1 MILSPIRVLHTADI
15 QIEVRGVHQ
24 RYDEYESILRQL
36 TDAIRTNNIELYII
50 AGDIFEH
57 WNAND
62 TERAL
67 FINHL
72 NKVIQIDSVREV
84 VIIHGNHDINQR
96 IHSNVYKT
104 DGTEVVIP
112 NALDT
117 IVTAIDSNKIKLF
130 GESDWYESEF
140 TGLEYLV
147 WSQKTKHSQNKDN
160 YHPTAKNKWANS
172 TTLTLYHDPVRGTK
186 MWDDSDLRHQE
197 KHPSL
202 SDFVTRTVI
211 AGDIHKPQVIKND
224 DVTFVYCGS
233 PVPRNYGEG
242 DYYENGRLIV
252 NGQSNHPYHIF
263 TLMPVGDITD
273 SRFIK
278 LIQYRGY
285 HTLALGP
292 MVQDINSVSWE
303 LVNPGTTENFVKVKL
318 PSSTEFWV
326 SKELEIINAIRSAN
340 PQVKGITIE
349 FIYGK
354 ALVDNETS
362 VEEVAVKDLVSQET
376 IEKIAKNYVDDLV
389 AKSRSIAKEDKDKVT
404 ELVNKIFISS
414 ITKFKEVAT
423 TKTVSLKSIR
433 CSNFMAFGDNISI
446 DFESIPGL
454 TKLSG
459 GNGVGKTTLYKF
471 IKWMLS
477 GYVSTSQ
484 NKTKKTDNN
493 LLIFNDYRFNNDEV
507 DGELVF
513 TCNETKYTIRR
524 SVVRE
529 WNSLD
534 VTDEQKS
541 SSDWKKFIK
550 SATASLSVESSD
562 QSYYG
567 DAASEFLESVFGDL
581 EQIQKLC
588 FPDQFTLKQFV
599 NSDTSRMVEEILKF
613 TGMGFFDDMLASYS
627 DLRDNLL
634 SNISKPSKSIDELND
649 MLAEVEPEI
658 TETETKISEAKTELE
673 NNQIKIEK
681 IESEIKLLER
691 SLSVPNASEAK
702 SKAEEKV
709 EVALQNLETRKTDIE
724 QKRSEISE
732 LQSKLPEISE
742 ALETLDTATG
752 LLDEAKSNLSKLQ
765 EQVASKEKD
774 IEILRSNASVHLS
787 KIKEEYSTEISE
799 ITDKING
806 VKSKITELSTEAM
819 ELLQQKPYVIDPR
832 VEELKKSIS
841 DKETAVLDLKQSI
854 QANTHKLS
862 TLRTELET
870 LEHSKS
876 CPTCKRE
883 YTEDVLVEIKQKISD
898 TQSSVSEIE
907 TELEKKSS
915 DVETLEREIESI
927 KKSLTDWISSPD
939 SEVSKI
945 EQKISEKQEE
955 IKSLNTTVSDLESQ
969 KQSIT
974 PVNTRLDSSPEIN
987 EIKTKVLGLKSEVT
1001 EIKDIM
1007 IPTAETNIK
1016 TAESDVA
1023 NAKDIIDQINKLNE
1037 QVRYVETL
1045 EQELPTYEQIHA
1057 TASEELSNLIQKIKE
1072 DEEIRRRI
1080 TTWEGV
1086 KADYTSEI
1094 KSNNLLIQE
1103 LEVSLALLK
1112 QKAEDIESSITAAI
1126 KYRTVDSSLKL
1137 YKTLIGKNGL
1147 PQHIFRIISSHLNHK
1162 LNDLLEDLNFRLVFT
1177 DQNDLVMIDL
1187 SKPNVP
1193 HRTMAQLSGMQ
1204 TCFAGLSLIY
1214 VNRQCNNQF
1223 IFDWMFIDEVSGQL
1237 NSGTDL
1243 SYESMNYQHQLS
1255 LLLQKFTQVN
1265 TMIVDHVIDDLGES
1279 NRLEA
1284 VPGDDGTRII
1294 F

>member
-24 RYDEYESILRQL
+24 RYDEYESILNQL
-36 TDAIRTNNIELYII
+36 VDAIRSNHIELYII

-117 IVTAIDSNKIKLF
+117 IVAAMDSNKIKLF

-202 SDFVTRTVI
+202 ADFVTRTVI

-224 DVTFVYCGS
+224 EVTFVYCGS

-242 DYYENGRLIV
+242 DYYENGRLVV

-263 TLMPVGDITD
+263 TLMPVGEIVD
-273 SRFIK
+273 SRFVQ

-285 HTLALGP
+285 HTFTLTPA
-292 MVQDINSVSWE
+292 VNDINSVSWD
-303 LVNPGTTENFVKVKL
+303 LINPGTNENLVKVKL

-326 SKELEIINAIRSAN
+326 SKELDIINEIRSAN
-340 PQVKGITIE
+340 PEVKGITIE

-354 ALVDNETS
+354 ALVDTETE
-362 VEEVAVKDLVSQET
+362 VEEVSVKDLVSQET

-389 AKSRSIAKEDKDKVT
+389 AKSRSIAKEDKEKVT

-414 ITKFKEVAT
+414 ITKFKEVAS
-423 TKTVSLKSIR
+423 TKTISLKSIR

-459 GNGVGKTTLYKF
+459 GNGIGKTTLYKF

-493 LLIFNDYRFNNDEV
+493 LLIFNDYRYNIDEV
-507 DGELVF
+507 TGELVF
-513 TCNETKYTIRR
+513 TCNETRYTIRR
-524 SVVRE
+524 SVVRD
-529 WNSLD
+529 WNSG

-541 SSDWKKFIK
+541 SSDWKKYIK
-550 SATASLSVESSD
+550 SATSSLSVESSD

-567 DAASEFLESVFGDL
+567 DAASGFLEQVFGDL

-634 SNISKPSKSIDELND
+634 SNIAKPSKSIDELND

-658 TETETKISEAKTELE
+658 TETEAKIETGKVELE
-673 NNQIKIEK
+673 NTQIEIEK
-681 IESEIKLLER
+681 IESEIKLAQG
-691 SLSVPNASEAK
+691 SINVPNASEAK
-702 SKAEEKV
+702 TKAEERV
-709 EVALQNLETRKTDIE
+709 VAALQNLTARKTDIE
-724 QKRSEISE
+724 QKQSEISE
-732 LQSKLPEISE
+732 LQSKLPELSE
-742 ALETLDTATG
+742 AQKTLETATT
-752 LLDEAKSNLSKLQ
+752 LHNEAKLRLTELQ

-799 ITDKING
+799 ITDQING
-806 VKSKITELSTEAM
+806 VKSKINELSTEAM
-819 ELLQQKPYVIDPR
+819 ELLQQKPNVVDPR

-841 DKETAVLDLKQSI
+841 DKETAVADLKQSI
-854 QANTHKLS
+854 QADTHKLS
-862 TLRTELET
+862 TLKSELET

-883 YTEDVLVEIKQKISD
+883 YTEDVLITLKQKISE
-898 TQSSVSEIE
+898 TQSSIADIE
-907 TELEKKSS
+907 RDIEKKSS
-915 DVETLEREIESI
+915 DVVTLERDIESI
-927 KKSLTDWISSPD
+927 KKSLADWISSPD

-945 EQKISEKQEE
+945 ERKISEKQEE
-955 IKSLNTTVSDLESQ
+955 IKSLNAEAETLERD

-974 PVNTRLDSSPEIN
+974 PVNIRLDSSPEIN
-987 EIKTKVLGLKSEVT
+987 EIKAKALGLKSEVA
-1001 EIKDIM
+1001 DIQETQ
-1007 IPTAETNIK
+1007 IPAAETNIK
-1016 TAESDVA
+1016 TTESAVTA
-1023 NAKDIIDQINKLNE
+1023 ATDIIDQINKLNE
-1037 QVRYVETL
+1037 QVRYVKAL

-1080 TTWEGV
+1080 TDWEGV
-1086 KADYTSEI
+1086 KADYTSES
-1094 KSNNLLIQE
+1094 KANVLRIQE

-1112 QKAEDIESSITAAI
+1112 QKTEDIKSSLASAI

-1162 LNDLLEDLNFRLVFT
+1162 LNDLLEDLNFRLAFT

-1294 F
+1294 M